1 MKHRVPRRRL
11 WLLAL
16 VASAALA
23 ACKEEA
29 KTAPDVRPVRVMQVG
44 GPAAQAGA
52 ELAGTV
58 RAHVETPLSFRIG
71 GKLIERRVDIG
82 SVVRRGA
89 AIARID
95 PQDAS
100 LNAAAA
106 DAQLASANARLAQAR
121 MDHGRSVQL
130 FAQKF
135 VSQAE
140 VDNRKTALDAARE
153 AARQA
158 AAQRDLARNQAGY
171 TTLMADADGVI
182 TEVLAEPGQVVAAG
196 QGVAKLARD
205 GVREIA
211 LDVPEQL
218 RGAVK
223 VGDAVLI
230 RIWALPGREIKGHVS
245 ELSPAADAAARTYP
259 ARVAFDEAVAD
270 VQLGMSASVR
280 LAQAGSVTAN
290 GRIRVPLTAL
300 FGNTG
305 AQKVWRFDA
314 GSGTVKAVPVKVA
327 ALVDDAALIEGVRPG
342 DLVVTAGV
350 HLLREGQQVKRLA
363 DAGAGV

>member
-1 MKHRVPRRRL
+1 
-11 WLLAL
+11 
-16 VASAALA
+16 
-23 ACKEEA
+23 
-29 KTAPDVRPVRVMQVG
+29 
-44 GPAAQAGA
+44 
-52 ELAGTV
+52 

-82 SVVRRGA
+82 SVVRRGQ

-100 LNAAAA
+100 LNATAA
-106 DAQLASANARLAQAR
+106 DAQLASAKARLAQAQ
-121 MDHGRSVQL
+121 MDYERAVQL
-130 FAQKF
+130 LAQKF

-153 AARQA
+153 SARQA
-158 AAQRDLARNQAGY
+158 GAQRDLARNQAGY
-171 TTLMADADGVI
+171 TTLTADADGVI

-259 ARVAFDEAVAD
+259 AQVAFDEAVTD

-280 LAQAGSVTAN
+280 LAQPGTAAAN
-290 GRIRVPLTAL
+290 GRARVPLTAL

-305 AQKVWRFDA
+305 AQKVWRFNA
-314 GSGTVKAVPVKVA
+314 KAGTVQAVPVKVA
-327 ALVDDAALIEGVRPG
+327 ALIEDAALVEGVRAG
-342 DLVVTAGV
+342 DLIVTAGV

-363 DAGAGV
+363 DTRAGA